1 MCRMTFPNR
10 IQVTETMKTLH
21 DLKHKTVAPL
31 LAAAGLSLI
40 SGASYAADYPE
51 RIASEERSRR
61 VGVGLDEVSLLS
73 RVQGPGAEKIASELL
88 SRFHSLPSAVH
99 TSDRYRKEANEKQIS
114 LVSDEGWHLQVFA
127 DGSSVR
133 YRNYRYLSET
143 GAKLARPVA
152 ERFSQ
157 EQLEK
162 MGRNFIEENLRDLV
176 ALGEDEQLVSFFS
189 RFEVTGGGSTKPGA
203 RMDPEMVQ
211 ASTVVF
217 TRTVGGLPV
226 VGGGSK
232 IAVLF
237 ANDGQP
243 VGFDF
248 DWPRYEKTG
257 QAQKVLS
264 LDEIK
269 KRGQEYSPLK
279 ADDPAVKEVH
289 FDCGYVDFGARKRDV
304 KAPVQAGCL
313 RQAAKKSIIDREAYA
328 RDKNSGHVLSASL
341 DYFPAGATV
350 EPDAVWE
357 SARKPEGTEPPSAGT
372 R

>member
-1 MCRMTFPNR
+1 MTFPYR
-10 IQVTETMKTLH
+10 IQVTKTMKTLH
-21 DLKHKTVAPL
+21 DFKRKTIAPVI
-31 LAAAGLSLI
+31 AAMGISLI

-61 VGVGLDEVSLLS
+61 VGVGLDEVPLLS
-73 RVQGPGAEKIASELL
+73 RAQGPGAEKVASQLL
-88 SRFHSLPSAVH
+88 SRFHSLPGAVH
-99 TSDRYRKEANEKQIS
+99 TSDRYQKEVTKNQIA

-133 YRNYRYLSET
+133 YRNYRYLNEA

-157 EQLEK
+157 EELEK
-162 MGRNFIEENLRDLV
+162 LGRNFIEENLRDWV
-176 ALGEDEQLVSFFS
+176 TLGDGEQLVPFFS
-189 RFEVTGGGSTKPGA
+189 EFEVTGGGSTKAGA
-203 RMDPEMVQ
+203 RMDPEMVH

-217 TRTVGGLPV
+217 TRTVGELPV

-232 IAVLF
+232 IAVIF

-257 QAQKVLS
+257 RSQKVLS
-264 LDEIK
+264 LNEIK
-269 KRGQEYSPLK
+269 KRGEAYSPFK
-279 ADDPAVKEVH
+279 VDDAAVKDLH
-289 FDCGYVDFGARKRDV
+289 FDCGYVDFGARKRDFN
-304 KAPVQAGCL
+304 APVQAGCL

-328 RDKNSGHVLSASL
+328 KDKNSGHVISASL

-357 SARKPEGTEPPSAGT
+357 SALKPGGAEPPPAGT